1 MAKNKALPYILFGV
15 PLLVG
20 IYFVYKGLKKP
31 KSVEPSKTPDAPS
44 EPTNVGGG
52 ATTPT
57 YTSQDK
63 LPFKKGMES
72 NYIKKIQ
79 EKLGIGAD
87 GKFGNKTYASVVAF
101 QKKNGL
107 TQDGIV
113 GAKTWKALFGVDFP
127 NYFSQSSSSVLTN
140 PSTNTPNFNIVP
152 KFSSNAWD

>member
-31 KSVEPSKTPDAPS
+31 KDKETPKTPETPN
-44 EPTNVGGG
+44 EPTNGGT
-52 ATTPT
+52 TTPT

-101 QKKNGL
+101 QKKSGL

-127 NYFSQSSSSVLTN
+127 NYFSQSSTTTFTN
-140 PSTNTPNFNIVP
+140 PSTGATNQNIIP

>member
-1 MAKNKALPYILFGV
+1 MAKNKVLPYILFGV

-20 IYFVYKGLKKP
+20 IYFVYRGLKKP
-31 KSVEPSKTPDAPS
+31 KDKETPKTPETPK

-52 ATTPT
+52 TTTPT
-57 YTSQDK
+57 YTPQDK

-101 QKKNGL
+101 QKKSGL

-127 NYFSQSSSSVLTN
+127 NYFSQSSSSVLIN